1 MSDLASDVNATAD
14 ARRGMAR
21 PVVLV
26 GLMGAGK
33 TVVGRRL
40 ARALGVSFRDADE
53 EVVAAAGMSI
63 PDIFELYGE
72 AAFRDLER
80 RVVARLMRDPP
91 GVLALGGG
99 AFVDPEIRSLVKAAA
114 TSVWLRADLD
124 TLLRRTERKRDARP
138 LLAAGEPREILRELM
153 ERRHPVY
160 AEADLVVDTGEQPVE
175 VVVTRIR
182 DLLTDRAAGS

>member
-1 MSDLASDVNATAD
+1 MSELVPD
-14 ARRGMAR
+14 AGAVAGAPRAPAR

-40 ARALGVSFRDADE
+40 ARLLGVSFRDADE
-53 EVVAAAGMSI
+53 EIAAAAGMSI

-72 AAFRDLER
+72 TAFRDLER
-80 RVVARLMRDPP
+80 RVIARLMRDPP

-99 AFVDPEIRSLVKAAA
+99 AFVDPEVRRLVKTGAI
-114 TSVWLRADLD
+114 SVWLRADLE
-124 TLLRRTERKRDARP
+124 TLLRRTERRRHARP
-138 LLAAGEPREILRELM
+138 LLATGDPRETLHRLM
-153 ERRHPVY
+153 EARYPLY

-175 VVVTRIR
+175 TVVTRIR
-182 DLLTDRAAGS
+182 DLLADRVGPS

>member
-1 MSDLASDVNATAD
+1 MSEFASDVDATA
-14 ARRGMAR
+14 APHRGMAR

-33 TVVGRRL
+33 TMVGRRL

-53 EVVAAAGMSI
+53 AIVAAAGMSI
-63 PDIFELYGE
+63 PDIFEAYGE

-99 AFVDPEIRSLVKAAA
+99 AFVDPEIRRLVKAAA

-124 TLLRRTERKRDARP
+124 TLLRRTERRRHARP

-153 ERRHPVY
+153 DRRHPLY

-175 VVVTRIR
+175 VVVSRIR
-182 DLLTDRAAGS
+182 ELLGERTAGP

>member
-1 MSDLASDVNATAD
+1 MPELASEAEAID
-14 ARRGMAR
+14 AVPEGTPR

-40 ARALGVSFRDADE
+40 ARALGRSFRDADE
-53 EVVAAAGMSI
+53 EIAAAAGMTI

-80 RVVARLMRDPP
+80 RVIARLMRDPP

-99 AFVDPEIRSLVKAAA
+99 AFVDPGIRALVKREAV
-114 TSVWLRADLD
+114 SVWLRADLD
-124 TLLRRTERKRDARP
+124 TLLRRTERRRHARP
-138 LLAAGEPREILRELM
+138 LLAGGDPRETLRRLM
-153 ERRHPVY
+153 ERRHPAY
-160 AEADLVVDTGEQPVE
+160 AEADLVVDTGDQPVE

-182 DLLTDRAAGS
+182 EMLADRASRR